1 MAKKKKKSAEKAKKQ
16 YKHPSKHAVPV
27 VKKLKVRDGGPAK
40 VLSSKEVFAGPLFR
54 VVRDEIVEPTG
65 KKAMRDVVRHNGSA
79 VILAIDDRK
88 SRKDPLVLIER
99 QFRHA
104 AQHYLYEVPA
114 GKMDDGEDHLEAA
127 KRELREETGY
137 TAKKWSKL
145 VRYFASPGF
154 LGEWMQVFLA
164 EDLTAGEAAPE
175 EDESFELQ
183 FVPLSELLQLID
195 TGKILDGKTLIS
207 TLFYARMI
215 GKKKKKRK

>member
-1 MAKKKKKSAEKAKKQ
+1 MAKKKQGKQ
-16 YKHPSKHAVPV
+16 QAQHEVPV
-27 VKKLKVRDGGPAK
+27 VRKLKVRHGGPAK
-40 VLSSKEVFAGPLFR
+40 VMSSKEVFGGPLFR
-54 VVRDEIVEPTG
+54 VMRDQIEEPTG
-65 KKAMRDVVRHNGSA
+65 KKAMRDVIRHNGSA
-79 VILAIDDRK
+79 VILAVDDRK
-88 SRKDPLVLIER
+88 SKKDPLVLIER

-127 KRELREETGY
+127 KRELKEETGY

-164 EDLTAGEAAPE
+164 EGLTAGEAQPE

-183 FVPLSELLQLID
+183 FVPLSELLKLADAGEIR
-195 TGKILDGKTLIS
+195 DGKTLIS
-207 TLFYARMI
+207 VMFYARSLRNKRR
-215 GKKKKKRK
+215 KKK